1 MHDVQE
7 KGVLEACFVFRD
19 QISWAMMTTELEQIG
34 V

>member
-1 MHDVQE
+1 MHSVQE
-7 KGVLEACFVFRD
+7 KGVLEGCFVFRD